1 MQHLSEGLAINR
13 QIQSLSLTY
22 CNIDQE
28 GARAIFEILIF
39 SQSQLEELNLS
50 GNHLR
55 NEGIIVVFRGL
66 SINKNLKKI
75 YLADNQFNEDDS
87 VMEAM
92 RQCMVRNKNLGRYDI
107 RYNTV
112 LNKGVGLIT
121 QYLEEANHVFEVEIS
136 ERVE

>member
-1 MQHLSEGLAINR
+1 MLELLDNKITPLGCEFIGKLLSPKVGTNILILKLDHNEFGSKGMQHLSEGLAINR

-75 YLADNQFNEDDS
+75 YLADN
-87 VMEAM
+87 
-92 RQCMVRNKNLGRYDI
+92 
-107 RYNTV
+107 
-112 LNKGVGLIT
+112 
-121 QYLEEANHVFEVEIS
+121 
-136 ERVE
+136 